1 MSRKEPSFAQLIDYM
16 SNINKADE
24 KYNIYQNLYSHK
36 TQDIENEF
44 KENAEN
50 IANRKNGVYLYHEIL
65 SISDSQ
71 KLEREQQKEIL
82 RDIAQQYAQTRASN
96 NLVFATLHDDHE
108 EHLHYHFL
116 ISSNALGES
125 KKTRLSKKEFD
136 SFKKNFEKQTLET
149 YPELEQE
156 ITIGK
161 QAKVK
166 LSNKGAERKRR
177 TGKTPQRDEVKDKL
191 HTIFNQTSTKQEFF
205 NAMNDAQFE
214 VYLRGKTINILDKA
228 NNRKHRL
235 KTLGVL
241 DDFNTMSKRINLDEK
256 TQNDHKKTDKK
267 SEQKSE
273 KKSSEKSSKQ
283 DTKYS
288 SDYEKVMAERYEKLQ
303 KIKKKRQEYRES
315 KKNHTHKR

>member
-214 VYLRGKTINILDKA
+214 VYLRGKTIGILDKA